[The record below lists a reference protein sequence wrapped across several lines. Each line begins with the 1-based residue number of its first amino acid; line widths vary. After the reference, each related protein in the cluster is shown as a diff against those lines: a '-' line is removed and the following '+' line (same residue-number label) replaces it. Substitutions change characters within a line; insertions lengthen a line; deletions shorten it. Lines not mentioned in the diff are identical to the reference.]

1 MRSGMSEDLLQRVC
15 RVVAETLNLPP
26 AQVNGQT
33 SPGNPEQWDSFAQL
47 SIVLGLEQEF
57 GVSLSPEQVEAMTS
71 VDAIVREL
79 S

>member
-1 MRSGMSEDLLQRVC
+1 MSEDLLQRVC